1 MQTEVILKLII
12 ILGVFLSFS
21 WGPQVVKAVFFSG
34 NASSISVH
42 LFAAGISMI
51 VGGLLF
57 L

>member
-1 MQTEVILKLII
+1 MTEETIFKLII
-12 ILGVFLSFS
+12 ILGVFVAFS
-21 WGPQVVKAVFFSG
+21 WGPKVIKAVFFG
-34 NASSISVH
+34 GHADSISVH